1 MTRTA
6 TLDASANLMTDIHAH
21 LRACE
26 AARNMR
32 TAEWHLK
39 QANALIEGAEF
50 EALPETVQ
58 EEICGRFEMQRWRF
72 EMQRWRVQP
81 IGA

>member
-1 MTRTA
+1 MTRASELNAA
-6 TLDASANLMTDIHAH
+6 TSLMTDIHAH

-39 QANALIEGAEF
+39 QANALIEGADF
-50 EALPETVQ
+50 LALPETVQ
-58 EEICGRFEMQRWRF
+58 EEICGRFEL
-72 EMQRWRVQP
+72 QRWRVNP
-81 IGA
+81 VGV